1 MYRHLLDGAEAPFIG
16 KWDLVNTPI
25 NPLLSATAGILNGQ
39 RSPAPTNDGMVTVAS
54 AKWGTFLGCVPADHL
69 SEVCQIG
76 GQSSGSSFDCVVMF
90 RDLANWLVARGF

>member
-1 MYRHLLDGAEAPFIG
+1 MKNAIIALALCSFALHAVADE
-16 KWDLVNTPI
+16 K
-25 NPLLSATAGILNGQ
+25 
-39 RSPAPTNDGMVTVAS
+39 SPPPTNDGLVTVAS

-76 GQSSGSSFDCVVMF
+76 GQSSGSSFDCLTMY